1 MGLKGIFKRPA
12 GAIEGVDT
20 EKFDSHLYRSFR
32 NQLWIYHSWVA
43 LGLGLCF
50 CIVQYW
56 LLNKFDLDFKQISN
70 ADLIDMGGA
79 YRILMFDSEPWR
91 LLTSLFVHSS
101 LISLAINFL
110 ALLSIGAL
118 VDRYEG
124 SLRAFIIFIFS
135 GVSAN
140 IIASFF
146 QEPGVAWSGA
156 TGGIFGLYF
165 AFISV
170 SSKVDF
176 RLLRKVDW
184 LIIPFFLWNSFSIS
198 SNVPLSFAGAVLGS
212 VFLICIHRPHFSSL
226 SAKATLLAGWSVF
239 SYLMVDKLLPTLPIV
254 KTEIELAKSSLS
266 IERSRNILSAAT
278 AFLKIRSKFETRY
291 ASVLNE
297 SLAISDMKVWMIN
310 EFHPELKAM
319 RQTLAL
325 LRSPTMKIYAVQKS
339 VFEDVILLDKICQEI
354 AGGFVGDQLPYWQ
367 SIGLALEPSLKNIQ
381 TTLTEAKASGLRT
394 ADSK

>member
-1 MGLKGIFKRPA
+1 
-12 GAIEGVDT
+12 
-20 EKFDSHLYRSFR
+20 
-32 NQLWIYHSWVA
+32 
-43 LGLGLCF
+43 
-50 CIVQYW
+50 
-56 LLNKFDLDFKQISN
+56 
-70 ADLIDMGGA
+70 
-79 YRILMFDSEPWR
+79 
-91 LLTSLFVHSS
+91 
-101 LISLAINFL
+101 
-110 ALLSIGAL
+110 
-118 VDRYEG
+118 
-124 SLRAFIIFIFS
+124 
-135 GVSAN
+135 
-140 IIASFF
+140 
-146 QEPGVAWSGA
+146 
-156 TGGIFGLYF
+156 
-165 AFISV
+165 
-170 SSKVDF
+170 
-176 RLLRKVDW
+176 
-184 LIIPFFLWNSFSIS
+184 
-198 SNVPLSFAGAVLGS
+198 
-212 VFLICIHRPHFSSL
+212 
-226 SAKATLLAGWSVF
+226 
-239 SYLMVDKLLPTLPIV
+239 LPIV